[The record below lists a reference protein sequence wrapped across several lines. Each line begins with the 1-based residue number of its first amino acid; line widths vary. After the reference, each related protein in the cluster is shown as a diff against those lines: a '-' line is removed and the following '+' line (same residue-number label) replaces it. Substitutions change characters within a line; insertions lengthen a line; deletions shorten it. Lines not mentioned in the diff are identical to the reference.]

1 MIISCTTNA
10 GRLAFL
16 KGELNSSLTYKLALY
31 TKEAN
36 LGKKTAK
43 YSSSGEV
50 TGQGYEVKTLATPT
64 YGIDEDTDLA
74 YLEFS
79 EPLVWKGSTIS
90 ADGCMIFTDTLAVY
104 TGAFGSTVSSTN
116 DSFTLTLPRIN
127 LK

>member
-1 MIISCTTNA
+1 MIVSCTTNV

-16 KGELNSSLTYKLALY
+16 KGELTSSLVYKLALY

-36 LGKKTAK
+36 LGKKTIK
-43 YSSSGEV
+43 YASASEV
-50 TGQGYEVKTLATPT
+50 KGQGYEIKTLVTPI
-64 YGIDEDTDLA
+64 YAIDENTDLA

-79 EPLVWKGSTIS
+79 EPLVWKGATIS

-104 TGAFGSTVSSTN
+104 IGAFDSTVSSTN

-127 LK
+127 FK